1 MTVEDLNTLLDFHYW
16 ALGRVLDAA
25 DQLTP
30 EQFTRDLH
38 SSFKSVRDTLAHLYS
53 AEWAWHERWH
63 GTSPT
68 AHLSFERFPDV
79 ASLRQAWATHEEKM
93 RGFVASLPS
102 DEIARVI
109 EYRALNGSP
118 GSAPIWQMVQ
128 HVVNH
133 GSYHRGQLTTMFRQ
147 LGVAPAK
154 SMDLIGYYREKS
166 AKVGS

>member
-1 MTVEDLNTLLDFHYW
+1 MTIEDLKTLLDFHYW

-68 AHLSFERFPDV
+68 AHLSFEQFPDV
-79 ASLRQAWATHEEKM
+79 ASLRKEWGTHEAKM
-93 RGFVASLPS
+93 RTFVASLAADFPRRRS
-102 DEIARVI
+102 AVTVFR
-109 EYRALNGSP
+109 P
-118 GSAPIWQMVQ
+118 G
-128 HVVNH
+128 N
-133 GSYHRGQLTTMFRQ
+133 R
-147 LGVAPAK
+147 
-154 SMDLIGYYREKS
+154 
-166 AKVGS
+166 